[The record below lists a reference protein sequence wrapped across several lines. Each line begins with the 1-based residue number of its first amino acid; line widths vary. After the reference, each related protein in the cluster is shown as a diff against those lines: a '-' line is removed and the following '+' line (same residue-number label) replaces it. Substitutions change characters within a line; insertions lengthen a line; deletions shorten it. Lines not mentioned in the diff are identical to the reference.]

1 MDTIDYLD
9 EIEDLISWNLSFN
22 IPIKETLK
30 GINRLDLINYFNR
43 IFFLYNIYINA
54 AKKTKKKGKI

>member
-43 IFFLYNIYINA
+43 IF
-54 AKKTKKKGKI
+54 